1 MSDATN
7 FSDNLLPTLGFI
19 GLGAMGLPMA
29 ANLIRAGYPLRVY
42 NRTAAKA
49 EPLLALGAT
58 VCESPAE
65 VAEAASVVFTMLA
78 DDRAVESATLGDD
91 GLLHTLASDGVHV
104 SCSTIS
110 PALARHLSTLHDLH
124 DQHYV
129 AAPVYGRPPVAE
141 AGQLWIMLSGADASV
156 RARIRPYLGAISG
169 GVRDFG
175 DAPDAAHVVK
185 VCGNY
190 MIGVAIEAMG
200 EAFTLAEKSGVPRDA
215 VYEFL
220 TQTVFA
226 CPVYQNYGKLIA
238 SETYEPAG
246 FTLPLGL
253 KDVSLAQ
260 TLADET
266 LTPLPFAGIV
276 HAQLVAARAKGRD
289 GHDWSTLAREVSEGA
304 GLAPDR

>member
-1 MSDATN
+1 
-7 FSDNLLPTLGFI
+7 
-19 GLGAMGLPMA
+19 MGLPMA
-29 ANLIRAGYPLRVY
+29 TNLIRAGYPLRVY

-49 EPLLALGAT
+49 APLAALGAT

-65 VAEAASVVFTMLA
+65 VAEAADVVFTMLA
-78 DDRAVESATLGDD
+78 DDRAVESATIGDD
-91 GLLHTLASDGVHV
+91 GLLHTLSPGGIHV

-124 DQHYV
+124 DQQYV

-141 AGQLWIMLSGADASV
+141 AGQLWIMLSGADAATRERV
-156 RARIRPYLGAISG
+156 RVCLAPLSHAT
-169 GVRDFG
+169 RDFG

-190 MIGVAIEAMG
+190 MIGAAIEAMG
-200 EAFTLAEKSGVPRDA
+200 EAFTLAEKSGVSREDIFA
-215 VYEFL
+215 FL
-220 TQTVFA
+220 TESVFA
-226 CPVYQNYGKLIA
+226 CPVYRNYGKLIA
-238 SETYEPAG
+238 AETYEPAG

-266 LTPLPFAGIV
+266 LTPLPFAGV
-276 HAQLVAARAKGRD
+276 LRAQLTAARAKGHD
-289 GHDWSTLAREVSEGA
+289 EHDWATLAREVSEAA
-304 GLAPDR
+304 GLPPDRFKNGK

>member
-1 MSDATN
+1 MSDT
-7 FSDNLLPTLGFI
+7 LPSLGFV

-29 ANLIRAGYPLRVY
+29 ANLLRAGHPLRVY

-49 EPLLALGAT
+49 APLAALGAT
-58 VCESPAE
+58 VCESPAM
-65 VAEAASVVFTMLA
+65 VAEGAAVVFSMLA
-78 DDRAVESATLGDD
+78 DDAAVEAATIGED
-91 GLLHTLASDGVHV
+91 GLLHTLATDGVHI

-110 PALARHLSTLHDLH
+110 PALARHLARLHDLH

-141 AGQLWIMLSGADASV
+141 AGQLWMTLSGGTAAV
-156 RARIRPYLGAISG
+156 RERVKPLLALLSRSTQ
-169 GVRDFG
+169 DFG

-190 MIGVAIEAMG
+190 MIAAAIEAMG
-200 EAFTLAEKSGVPRDA
+200 EAFTLAERSGVSRQG
-215 VYEFL
+215 VFEFL

-226 CPVYQNYGKLIA
+226 APVYQNYGKMIA
-238 SETYEPAG
+238 AEQYEPAG

-253 KDVSLAQ
+253 KDVTLAQ

-266 LTPLPFAGIV
+266 LTPLPFVGV
-276 HAQLVAARAKGRD
+276 LHAQLTAARAKGRD
-289 GHDWSTLAREVSEGA
+289 AHDWATLAREVSEAA
-304 GLAPDR
+304 GLSPTRDIR

>member
-1 MSDATN
+1 
-7 FSDNLLPTLGFI
+7 
-19 GLGAMGLPMA
+19 MGLPMA
-29 ANLIRAGYPLRVY
+29 TNLLRAGYPLRVY

-49 EPLLALGAT
+49 APLAALGAV

-65 VAEAASVVFTMLA
+65 VAEGATVVFTMLA
-78 DDRAVESATLGDD
+78 DDRAVESATMGDD
-91 GLLHTLASDGVHV
+91 GLLHTLSPGGIHV

-141 AGQLWIMLSGADASV
+141 AGQLWVMLSGADAAV
-156 RARIRPYLGAISG
+156 RERVRTCLAPLSG
-169 GVRDFG
+169 GVQDFG

-190 MIGVAIEAMG
+190 MIGAAIEAMG
-200 EAFTLAEKSGVPRDA
+200 EAFTLAEKSGVSREA
-215 VYEFL
+215 VFSFL
-220 TQTVFA
+220 TQSVFA

-238 SETYEPAG
+238 AESYEPAG

-253 KDVSLAQ
+253 KDVTLAQ

-266 LTPLPFAGIV
+266 LTPLPFAGV
-276 HAQLVAARAKGRD
+276 LRAQLTAARAKGRD
-289 GHDWSTLAREVSEGA
+289 EHDWSTLAREVSEAA
-304 GLAPDR
+304 GLSPDRLTQSQ